1 MNKKV
6 GKKIIGIGVG
16 TLTFF
21 LSLGCAYFLTP
32 NRVKKGNFVS
42 IEKDEYEES
51 HFMKFINTFAK
62 DTGISESEE
71 NEREREY
78 YGMHAEFENF
88 ALNFDNNTI
97 AFDGDLDFLM
107 CLMKDIKVIVLVDVG
122 SVSGNITW
130 GGG

>member
-62 DTGISESEE
+62 DTGILPNHISKVLKELKE
-71 NEREREY
+71 
-78 YGMHAEFENF
+78 AE
-88 ALNFDNNTI
+88 
-97 AFDGDLDFLM
+97 
-107 CLMKDIKVIVLVDVG
+107 IVECINPEVRKGRLYRLTDVG
-122 SVSGNITW
+122 DEIAKEL
-130 GGG
+130 